1 MRIFNRFS
9 FSSPDASDSS
19 IGNANISEQE
29 ATRLIGEGQALE
41 ANGRL
46 DEAMQ
51 CYLDAIQL
59 APNPARAHLNHGNV
73 LLLKGDLKGALDAFN
88 TAIKHKPDYAGA
100 YYNIGNALLNAG
112 KPDDAIA
119 SYRRA
124 LEIQPDYA
132 EVHCSMGVALN
143 SLGKFD
149 EAIASYHAA
158 LKINPDFSEAHC
170 NRGLALQAIGR
181 FDDAMT
187 CYLRAS
193 EINPGFAEAHFYL
206 GNGLFDLRHFDSAA
220 ECYRR
225 ALKIKPGFAEAHL
238 YLGNALQAV
247 GQLVNAAE
255 SYRQALEIKPGF
267 AEAHL
272 NLGIALQGL
281 GEPGRAAENFR
292 QALALQPDN
301 AMFRLKSAF
310 SLPVAPQTITASVAV
325 PAGFDA
331 ALQELSDWLSSSTAR
346 QESFSK
352 VAGSMHPFHLAYR
365 NGNHVALLSRYGDLV
380 AGSSARIPVASGP
393 RRNKIRLAIVSNHFY
408 RHSVWDIIVRGLLT
422 NLDRTRF
429 EVVLYNT
436 DKSED
441 GETKLAK
448 SLCDIWRDPRT
459 ITGPDGW
466 LDAMAEDRPDVIYY
480 PEIGM
485 DPVTLRLAVHRLA
498 PLQVAGWGHPITTG
512 LPTVDIFFSG
522 EMIEAPDADSH
533 YRERLVRLPGTGCC
547 TEPIP
552 LIPEPIP
559 DLAAELSRRRGP
571 RFVIPQM
578 IFKFDPA
585 DDALFANI
593 ASTVGECTFILLSK
607 PKYSFATDQLI
618 IRLNRTF
625 QERNLDP
632 KDYLLVIPWLSLE
645 KFYSL
650 LDMCDIYLDCPSFSG
665 YTTAWQALQRGLPV
679 LTLEGKYMRQRL
691 AAGLLRK
698 IGMTDTIASNSD
710 EYVTI
715 AVQLTTECNNPVIY
729 NARRKAL
736 AAAAHLANHDISAV
750 KGFERSVIGALSERG
765 LNFES

>member
-9 FSSPDASDSS
+9 FSSTAASDSS
-19 IGNANISEQE
+19 IGNASMSEQD

-41 ANGRL
+41 AHGHW

-59 APNPARAHLNHGNV
+59 APNPARAHLNLGNV
-73 LLLKGDLKGALDAFN
+73 MLLKGDLKGALDSFN
-88 TAIKHKPDYAGA
+88 TAIKYKPDYAGA

-149 EAIASYHAA
+149 EAIASYQAA

-170 NRGLALQAIGR
+170 NKGLALQAIGR

-193 EINPGFAEAHFYL
+193 EINPAFAEAHFYL
-206 GNGLFDLRHFDSAA
+206 GNGLLDLRHFDSAA

-225 ALKIKPGFAEAHL
+225 ALNIKPGFAEAYL
-238 YLGNALQAV
+238 YLGDALQAV

-281 GEPGRAAENFR
+281 GEPETATENFR
-292 QALALQPDN
+292 LAFALQPDN

-310 SLPVAPQTITASVAV
+310 LLPVAPQTITASVAV
-325 PAGFDA
+325 PAGFDR
-331 ALQELSDWLSSSTAR
+331 ALQELSAWLFSSPAH

-365 NGNHVALLSRYGDLV
+365 NGNHNALLSHYGDLV
-380 AGSSARIPVASGP
+380 AGSSARIPASETK
-393 RRNKIRLAIVSNHFY
+393 RNKIRLAIVSHHLY
-408 RHSVWDIIVRGLLT
+408 RHSVWDIIIRGLLT

-429 EVVLYNT
+429 EVVIYNT

-441 GETKLAK
+441 EETKLAK

-485 DPVTLRLAVHRLA
+485 DPITLRLAVHRLA

-512 LPTVDIFFSG
+512 LPTMDIFFSG
-522 EMIEAPDADSH
+522 EMIEAPDADTH

-547 TEPIP
+547 TESIPI
-552 LIPEPIP
+552 IPEQVP
-559 DLAAELSRRRGP
+559 DLAAELSSRRGP

-585 DDALFANI
+585 DDALFASI
-593 ASTVGECTFILLSK
+593 AAAVGECTFILLSK

-618 IRLNRTF
+618 ARLNRTF

-632 KDYLLVIPWLSLE
+632 NDYLLVIPWLSLE
-645 KFYSL
+645 KFSSL

-665 YTTAWQALQRGLPV
+665 YTTAWQAVQRGLPV
-679 LTLEGKYMRQRL
+679 LTLEGIYMRQRL

-698 IGMTDTIASNSD
+698 IGMTDTIASSSE
-710 EYVTI
+710 EYVTVATQL
-715 AVQLTTECNNPVIY
+715 AVECKDPINY

-736 AAAAHLANHDISAV
+736 AAAAHLANRDISV
-750 KGFERSVIGALSERG
+750 VREFEKSVIGALSERG